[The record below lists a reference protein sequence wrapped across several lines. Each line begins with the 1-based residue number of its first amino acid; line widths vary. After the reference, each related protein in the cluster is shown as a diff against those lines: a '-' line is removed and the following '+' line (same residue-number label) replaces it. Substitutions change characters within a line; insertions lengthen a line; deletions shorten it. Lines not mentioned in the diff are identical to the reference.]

1 MITFAYEIVKC
12 LSDKTFSATLTEET
26 ISIDLV
32 SKQKPEQPNQG
43 KPISKAIDNSLI
55 LSAVGLLSRHFKCYQ
70 SIRIFTNCQG
80 YLK

>member
-1 MITFAYEIVKC
+1 VKC
-12 LSDKTFSATLTEET
+12 LSDKTFRATLTEDP

-32 SKQKPEQPNQG
+32 SIGKREQPNQG
-43 KPISKAIDNSLI
+43 KPISKAIENWLI

-80 YLK
+80 FL